1 MDLKGKTA
9 LVTGSSRGIGRAIAL
24 KFSSL
29 GAGVGVH
36 CVSKIELAQNLCDEI
51 NAAGGTAFAFQADIS
66 ESQKVDQ
73 MMDAFI
79 EKFEKIDILVNNAGV
94 VSDCPLAGMQDEIWK
109 RVIDV
114 NLTGTF
120 NMCRAAA
127 RHMMARKYGR
137 IINLSS
143 FVASKG
149 GRGQS
154 NYASSKAGIEAL
166 TRSLAIEL
174 GSRGITVNSIC
185 PGAVETDMSRDAI
198 ERSRDKIVSIIPLK
212 RLGRPE
218 EVAALAAFLAS
229 DEAAYITGES
239 IGVTGGLG
247 LLSW

>member
-9 LVTGSSRGIGRAIAL
+9 LITGSSRGIGRAIAL
-24 KFSSL
+24 KFSAL

-36 CVSKIELAQNLCDEI
+36 CVSKFELAQEVCGEI
-51 NAAGGTAFAFQADIS
+51 NAAGGRAFAFQADIS
-66 ESQKVDQ
+66 ESQKVDE

-79 EKFEKIDILVNNAGV
+79 EKFEKIDILVNNAGI
-94 VSDCPLAGMQDEIWK
+94 VSDCPLAGMQDEGWK

-174 GSRGITVNSIC
+174 GSRGITVNSVC

-218 EVAALAAFLAS
+218 EVASLAAFLAS
-229 DEAAYITGES
+229 DDAAYITGES

>member
-24 KFSSL
+24 KLASC
-29 GAGVGVH
+29 GAAVGVH
-36 CVSKIELAQNLCDEI
+36 CVSKLELAQKLCEEI
-51 NAAGGTAFAFQADIS
+51 NSSGGKAFAFAADIS
-66 ESQKVDQ
+66 DSSKVDE
-73 MMDAFI
+73 MMDCFI

-94 VSDCPLAGMQDEIWK
+94 VSDCPLAGMQDESWK

-127 RHMMARKYGR
+127 RHMMIKRYGR

-143 FVASKG
+143 FIASRG

-154 NYASSKAGIEAL
+154 NYASSKAGVEAL

-174 GSRGITVNSIC
+174 GSRGITVNSVC
-185 PGAVETDMSRDAI
+185 PGAVETDMSRESID
-198 ERSRDKIVSIIPLK
+198 RSRERIVSIIPLK
-212 RLGRPE
+212 RLGAPE
-218 EVAALAAFLAS
+218 EVASLVAFLAS

-239 IGVTGGLG
+239 VAITGGLG

>member
-24 KFSSL
+24 KLASC
-29 GAGVGVH
+29 GAAVGVH
-36 CVSKIELAQNLCDEI
+36 CVSKLELAQKLCEEI
-51 NAAGGTAFAFQADIS
+51 NSSGGKAFAFAADIS
-66 ESQKVDQ
+66 DSSKVDE
-73 MMDAFI
+73 MMDGFI

-94 VSDCPLAGMQDEIWK
+94 VSDCPLAGMQDESWK

-127 RHMMARKYGR
+127 RHMMIKRYGR

-143 FVASKG
+143 FIASRG

-154 NYASSKAGIEAL
+154 NYASSKAGVEAL

-174 GSRGITVNSIC
+174 GSRGITVNSVC
-185 PGAVETDMSRDAI
+185 PGAVETDMSRESID
-198 ERSRDKIVSIIPLK
+198 RSRERIVSIIPLK
-212 RLGRPE
+212 RLGAPE
-218 EVAALAAFLAS
+218 EVASLVAFLAS

-239 IGVTGGLG
+239 VAITGGLG

>member
-1 MDLKGKTA
+1 MDFKGKTA
-9 LVTGSSRGIGRAIAL
+9 LITGSSRGIGRAIAL
-24 KFSSL
+24 KLASL
-29 GAGVGVH
+29 GAGIGVH
-36 CVSKIELAQNLCDEI
+36 CVSKMELAQKLCEEI
-51 NAAGGTAFAFQADIS
+51 NSAGGKAFAFAADIS
-66 ESQKVDQ
+66 ESSKVDE
-73 MMDAFI
+73 MMDGFI

-94 VSDCPLAGMQDEIWK
+94 VSDCPLAGMQDEGWK

-127 RHMMARKYGR
+127 RHMMMKRYGR
-137 IINLSS
+137 IVNLSS
-143 FVASKG
+143 FIATKG

-174 GSRGITVNSIC
+174 GSRGITVNSVC
-185 PGAVETDMSRDAI
+185 PGAVETDMSRESI
-198 ERSRDKIVSIIPLK
+198 GRSRERIISIIPLK
-212 RLGRPE
+212 RLGSPE
-218 EVAALAAFLAS
+218 EVASLVAFLAS

-239 IGVTGGLG
+239 IAVTGGLG